1 MTTKEL
7 ESRRD
12 KLAAE
17 AQKIIKAA
25 ENADRDM
32 TEAEKQRFDTLAQQ
46 VQNLDARGKRVRDM
60 EWMSVEPGRKTVPPQ
75 PGRFDGPRAGRRLAG
90 SSEEGVVAFRDVR
103 SGETIY
109 GFRGP
114 GGAGGTSVASYLSQ
128 SHPAAEAF
136 SEPGALG
143 RWCQYVASPNRDERF
158 LTADERRAMH
168 SFSDIATAPNTAGGY
183 LVPEVLLS
191 GAFIDRLRAKMVLM
205 QAGATV
211 LPLESDSNVIGRLS
225 GGPTFIGS
233 HGENAQESSTTLTFD
248 AVQLVPKTV
257 MCLIRASDEWLM
269 DAVNGAQMI
278 EETLIRETAAK
289 LDEYGLAGT
298 GSQQPTGLVRFSGV
312 NTVTQAPASMD
323 FDDVFDAITECRKDH
338 VEPTGWIISATN
350 ANILNKL
357 KINSEANNYAF
368 PPMDIA
374 LLPKYVTESIG
385 NDHVVVGDF
394 SQFIW
399 AIRQDVLIK
408 REAQVDRNSQLIS
421 VTARVDF
428 ALTHPESMCVIA
440 A

>member
-1 MTTKEL
+1 
-7 ESRRD
+7 
-12 KLAAE
+12 
-17 AQKIIKAA
+17 
-25 ENADRDM
+25 
-32 TEAEKQRFDTLAQQ
+32 
-46 VQNLDARGKRVRDM
+46 
-60 EWMSVEPGRKTVPPQ
+60 MSVNPGRKTNPPQ
-75 PGRFDGPRAGRRLAG
+75 PGRSDGSFRRHAAGPSG
-90 SSEEGVVAFRDVR
+90 DGVVAFRDVR
-103 SGETIY
+103 SGETLY
-109 GFRGP
+109 GFRG
-114 GGAGGTSVASYLSQ
+114 AGGEDRASVASHLAQ

-158 LTADERRAMH
+158 LTADERRALH
-168 SFSDIATAPNTAGGY
+168 TFSDIATAPNIAGGY

-191 GAFIDRLRAKMVLM
+191 GAFIDRLRAKMTIM
-205 QAGATV
+205 QAGAMV

-233 HGENAQESSTTLTFD
+233 HGENVQESTTTLTFD
-248 AVQLVPKTV
+248 AVTLVPKTV

-269 DAVNGAQMI
+269 DAVNGAQII
-278 EETLIRETAAK
+278 ESTLVSEMAAK

-298 GSQQPTGLVRFSGV
+298 GSQQPTGLVRFGSV
-312 NTVTQAPASMD
+312 NTITQAPASMD

-357 KINSEANNYAF
+357 KINSEANNYAA
-368 PPMDIA
+368 PPLDIM

-399 AIRQDVLIK
+399 AIRQDIVIK

-428 ALTHPESMCVIA
+428 AAQHDEAFCVIRA
-440 A
+440 